1 LSAPRRR
8 RVALLLTVAGVTLLH
23 AWLLFG
29 DAQEADEALPQPTAS
44 VPVQLQALP
53 LPPPP
58 PPPPPPPA
66 PRAVAPRPAPKPR
79 QPKPQAPKPPEP
91 APVPAPAEAEVEP
104 AAPVVAEAASA
115 PASAASEAAQDVA
128 AAASAPVTVEEAAP
142 AASAPPAVAAASA
155 PEVAAASVPAAS
167 DAAQAPPAPPVYA
180 TALPPAVQ
188 RRYRLERGLLWGT
201 GVLRWQPGAGQYT
214 ASLTGDVAGINV
226 LDWRSDGVLDA
237 AGIAPERYVVRRR
250 GRDAQ
255 AANFQRD
262 AGKLTFSGPTTEFPL
277 VAGAQDRLS
286 VLLQIPA
293 IVAADPRRFTAGA
306 GVRVFVTGSRADADV
321 WTFKVEGEQL
331 VDGPAGPVRALK
343 LSREPRK
350 QYDTRVEFWLDP
362 AAHYLPVRARLSAA
376 GGGEALE
383 LVLESEERLP

>member
-1 LSAPRRR
+1 MSAPRRR

-29 DAQEADEALPQPTAS
+29 RRSPSEAPLPEHATT
-44 VPVQLQALP
+44 VPVQLQALA
-53 LPPPP
+53 PP

-66 PRAVAPRPAPKPR
+66 PRAVAPKPVVQPKPAPKPR
-79 QPKPQAPKPPEP
+79 EPEP
-91 APVPAPAEAEVEP
+91 APPPPAAEAEP
-104 AAPVVAEAASA
+104 PKVAEAASA
-115 PASAASEAAQDVA
+115 PASAASDAAADVA
-128 AAASAPVTVEEAAP
+128 VAASAPASAAEMAAAP
-142 AASAPPAVAAASA
+142 AASDAASVSPVAAASA
-155 PEVAAASVPAAS
+155 PAAPQ
-167 DAAQAPPAPPVYA
+167 AQAAPPVYA
-180 TALPPAVQ
+180 THLPPAVL

-201 GVLRWQPGAGQYT
+201 GVLRWQPGAGQYA
-214 ASLTGDVAGINV
+214 ASLMGDVAGINV
-226 LDWRSDGVLDA
+226 LDWRSSGVLDA
-237 AGIAPERYVVRRR
+237 AGIAPERYEVRRR

-262 AGKLTFSGPTTEFPL
+262 AGKLTFSGPTAEFPL
-277 VAGAQDRLS
+277 LAGAQDRLS

-293 IVAADPRRFTAGA
+293 IVAADPRRFVAGA
-306 GVRVFVTGSRADADV
+306 SVRIFVTGSRADADV
-321 WTFKVEGEQL
+321 WTFKVEGEQT
-331 VDGPAGPVRALK
+331 VDGPNGPMRTLK

-362 AAHYLPVRARLSAA
+362 LSHYLPVRARLSTA

>member
-1 LSAPRRR
+1 MSAARRR

-29 DAQEADEALPQPTAS
+29 RRGEPDEALPEHNAT
-44 VPVQLQALP
+44 VPVQLQALA
-53 LPPPP
+53 PPPP

-66 PRAVAPRPAPKPR
+66 PRAVAPKPAVKPKPAPKPR
-79 QPKPQAPKPPEP
+79 EAEP
-91 APVPAPAEAEVEP
+91 APPPPAQAEAEP
-104 AAPVVAEAASA
+104 PVVAEAASA
-115 PASAASEAAQDVA
+115 PASAASDAVPDVA
-128 AAASAPVTVEEAAP
+128 VAASAPASAAEVAVAAASAAASD
-142 AASAPPAVAAASA
+142 AASAPPATASA
-155 PEVAAASVPAAS
+155 PAAPQ
-167 DAAQAPPAPPVYA
+167 AQPAPPVYA
-180 TALPPAVQ
+180 TALPPPVL

-201 GVLRWQPGAGQYT
+201 GVLRWQPGAGQYA

-226 LDWRSDGVLDA
+226 LDWRSSGVLDA
-237 AGIAPERYVVRRR
+237 AGIAPERYEVRRR

-277 VAGAQDRLS
+277 LAGAQDRLS

-293 IVAADPRRFTAGA
+293 IVAADPRRFVAG
-306 GVRVFVTGSRADADV
+306 GSVRVFVTGSRADADV
-321 WTFKVEGEQL
+321 WTFKVEGEQT
-331 VDGPAGPVRALK
+331 VDGPQGPMRALK

-362 AAHYLPVRARLSAA
+362 LSHYLPVRARLSTA